1 MENFI
6 AYNPVRL
13 HFGVGVVDNLG
24 KTVNEYGKKVL
35 LVYGKGS
42 AVKYGYYQKVVD
54 QLVTAG
60 IEVVEYHGIK
70 SNPIVE
76 DVERASLIGINENVD
91 AVIAL
96 GGGSVIDS
104 AKVVALS
111 VASNMEPW
119 LIMTGKEK
127 PLKALPIIT
136 VLTLAAT
143 GSEMNNIAV
152 VQNVKTGKKL
162 AVRSDLIFPAHSFL
176 DPAFTASVPRNY
188 TAFGVVDLIAHSLEA
203 FFGAGESSIIDA
215 ITIDIIRDA
224 MVWGPM
230 LCDDLENLDLRSKI
244 MLDATLAL
252 NGLTMYGRKSGDW
265 GAHAIGHELSLK
277 YDIPHGASLSIVYP
291 AWMKHF
297 SVKAKDRL
305 LKLGKEL
312 FNVGSVD
319 ETIDSFREFFKK
331 VDSPVSLSEVGI
343 DKTKFPE
350 IIYQLNNNSANGNNY
365 YLSSSDY
372 ADIVLLME

>member
-13 HFGVGVVDNLG
+13 HFGVGVVDGLG
-24 KTVNEYGKKVL
+24 KTVSEYGKKVL

-42 AVKYGYYQKVVD
+42 AVKYGYYQKVVG
-54 QLVTAG
+54 QLETAG
-60 IEVVEYHGIK
+60 IEIVEYSGIK

-76 DVERASLIGINENVD
+76 DVEKATLLGINEDVD

-104 AKVVALS
+104 AKVIALS
-111 VASNMEPW
+111 VASKMEPW
-119 LIMTGKEK
+119 LVMTGKQK
-127 PLKALPIIT
+127 PTHALPIIT
-136 VLTLAAT
+136 VLTIAAT

-152 VQNVKTGKKL
+152 VQNVKTKKKL
-162 AVRSDLIFPAHSFL
+162 PIRSDLIFPSHSFL
-176 DPAFTASVPRNY
+176 DPSFTVSVPRNY

-203 FFGAGESSIIDA
+203 FFGAGESSVIDA
-215 ITIDIIRDA
+215 ITIDIIKDA
-224 MVWGPM
+224 MEWGPK
-230 LCDDLENLDLRSKI
+230 LCDDLNNLDLRAKI

-252 NGLTMYGRKSGDW
+252 NGLTMYGKKSGDW
-265 GAHAIGHELSLK
+265 GVHAIGHELSLA

-291 AWMKHF
+291 SWMKHF
-297 SVKAKDRL
+297 SKKAEVRI

-312 FNVGSVD
+312 FDVDSVD
-319 ETIDSFREFFKK
+319 ITIERFRDFFKK
-331 VDSPVSLSEVGI
+331 VESPVSLKEVGI
-343 DKTKFPE
+343 DKSKFPE
-350 IIYQLNNNSANGNNY
+350 IIYQLNNNSVNGNNY

-372 ADIVLLME
+372 SDIVMFME